1 VDDRVATGGC
11 QDITLRLLDALVV
24 VGVLPAKFRQ
34 RFRED
39 GVVQATAADQRL
51 THFKQLADQQV
62 LHLCPDVS
70 KKTTSQINLKL
81 IELNFLPLHLLGGNL
96 VIGCKMAS
104 NWRVKST
111 NGAVPL
117 CTV

>member
-1 VDDRVATGGC
+1 MGGVTGWRAGGSE
-11 QDITLRLLDALVV
+11 DITLRLLDALVV

-51 THFKQLADQQV
+51 SHFEQLADQQV

-70 KKTTSQINLKL
+70 KENTDPSEHPHSLEID
-81 IELNFLPLHLLGGNL
+81 
-96 VIGCKMAS
+96 
-104 NWRVKST
+104 
-111 NGAVPL
+111 
-117 CTV
+117 